1 MCSASQI
8 VGHSICD
15 STQILLSDTDLFD
28 QPLMPLPLPQIAPR
42 DDERGGGQRV
52 GIVELREQ
60 PERERA
66 APPAPQGSL
75 PRPDLRPIRNR
86 RLKCKFVIHM
96 NRVGEY
102 LRYSI

>member
-1 MCSASQI
+1 
-8 VGHSICD
+8 
-15 STQILLSDTDLFD
+15 
-28 QPLMPLPLPQIAPR
+28 MPPPLPQIAPC

-86 RLKCKFVIHM
+86 RLKCKFVIYERH
-96 NRVGEY
+96 NWRYVGHITSR
-102 LRYSI
+102 LDFHVARLT